1 MSEPT
6 LTPGEVRQIQRR
18 YEQLKKELL
27 SLGWI
32 CQGSLM
38 HTPPHAWRWTRKVN
52 AKTVTVA
59 LSEPQAE
66 LYRQAIANHRR
77 LEQVLSEMRDLSQ
90 TDLEQL
96 AGWQFCRIRSQSGFA
111 SDWRVRN
118 SKM

>member
-27 SLGWI
+27 GLGWI

-38 HTPPHAWRWTRKVN
+38 HTPPHAWRWTRKVH
-52 AKTVTVA
+52 AKTVTLA

-66 LYRQAIANHRR
+66 LYQQAIANHRR
-77 LEQVLSEMRDLSQ
+77 LEQVLREMRDLSQ
-90 TDLEQL
+90 KVLL
-96 AGWQFCRIRSQSGFA
+96 GSVPG
-111 SDWRVRN
+111 VRRRPRKIDPKTPL
-118 SKM
+118 S

>member
-6 LTPGEVRQIQRR
+6 LTLGEVRQIQRR

-27 SLGWI
+27 GLGRI
-32 CQGSLM
+32 CQGSLL
-38 HTPPHAWRWTRKVN
+38 HTPPHAWRWTRKVH

-77 LEQVLSEMRDLSQ
+77 LEQVLSQMRELSQ
-90 TDLEQL
+90 KVLL
-96 AGWQFCRIRSQSGFA
+96 GSVPG
-111 SDWRVRN
+111 VRRRPRKIDP
-118 SKM
+118 KMPLS

>member
-18 YEQLKKELL
+18 YERLKKELL

-38 HTPPHAWRWTRKVN
+38 HTPPHAWRWTRKVH

-77 LEQVLSEMRDLSQ
+77 LEQVLSQMRELSQ
-90 TDLEQL
+90 KVLL
-96 AGWQFCRIRSQSGFA
+96 GSVPG
-111 SDWRVRN
+111 VRRRPR
-118 SKM
+118 KMDPKTPLS

>member
-1 MSEPT
+1 MPEPI

-18 YEQLKKELL
+18 YERLKKELL
-27 SLGWI
+27 GLGLI

-59 LSEPQAE
+59 LSEAQAE

-77 LEQVLSEMRDLSQ
+77 LEQLLSEMRELSQ
-90 TDLEQL
+90 KVL
-96 AGWQFCRIRSQSGFA
+96 SG
-111 SDWRVRN
+111 SVPGVRRRPRKIHP
-118 SKM
+118 KMPLS

>member
-1 MSEPT
+1 MPEPN

-18 YEQLKKELL
+18 YERLKKEFLG
-27 SLGWI
+27 LGWI

-38 HTPPHAWRWTRKVN
+38 HTPPHAWRWTRKVH
-52 AKTVTVA
+52 AKTVTLA

-90 TDLEQL
+90 KVLSGSVPGVRRRPRKTDP
-96 AGWQFCRIRSQSGFA
+96 
-111 SDWRVRN
+111 
-118 SKM
+118 KMPLS

>member
-1 MSEPT
+1 MSEAL

-27 SLGWI
+27 GLGWI

-38 HTPPHAWRWTRKVN
+38 HTPPHAWRWTRKVH

-59 LSEPQAE
+59 LSGAQAE

-90 TDLEQL
+90 KVLL
-96 AGWQFCRIRSQSGFA
+96 GSAPG
-111 SDWRVRN
+111 VRRRPR
-118 SKM
+118 KIDPKPPLT

>member
-6 LTPGEVRQIQRR
+6 LTPSEVRQIQRR

-27 SLGWI
+27 GLGWI

-38 HTPPHAWRWTRKVN
+38 HTPPHAWRWTRKVH
-52 AKTVTVA
+52 AKTVTLA

-77 LEQVLSEMRDLSQ
+77 LEQLLSEMRDLSQ
-90 TDLEQL
+90 KVLL
-96 AGWQFCRIRSQSGFA
+96 GSVPG
-111 SDWRVRN
+111 VRRRPRKN
-118 SKM
+118 DPKMPLS

>member
-1 MSEPT
+1 MPEPI
-6 LTPGEVRQIQRR
+6 LTPAEIRQIQRR
-18 YEQLKKELL
+18 YERLKQELL
-27 SLGWI
+27 GLGWI

-38 HTPPHAWRWTRKVN
+38 HTPPHAWRWTRKVH

-90 TDLEQL
+90 KVL
-96 AGWQFCRIRSQSGFA
+96 SG
-111 SDWRVRN
+111 SVPGVRRRPRKIDP
-118 SKM
+118 KMPLS

>member
-6 LTPGEVRQIQRR
+6 LTLGEVRRIQRR

-27 SLGWI
+27 GLGWI
-32 CQGSLM
+32 SQGSLM

-77 LEQVLSEMRDLSQ
+77 LEQVLSEMRELSQ
-90 TDLEQL
+90 KVLL
-96 AGWQFCRIRSQSGFA
+96 GSVPGVRRRSRKTHPKTPLS
-111 SDWRVRN
+111 
-118 SKM
+118 

>member
-27 SLGWI
+27 GLGWI

-38 HTPPHAWRWTRKVN
+38 HAPPHAWRWTRKVN

-66 LYRQAIANHRR
+66 LYQQAIANHRR
-77 LEQVLSEMRDLSQ
+77 LEQLLSEMRELSQ
-90 TDLEQL
+90 KLIA
-96 AGWQFCRIRSQSGFA
+96 AGGNLQIIAQQQSQGTSA
-111 SDWRVRN
+111 AAAHH
-118 SKM
+118 